1 MRAFDMVHR
10 PVVTID
16 AASTITM
23 AAEQME
29 QAGVG
34 CVAVVDADALV
45 GIVTDRDLVRRAMAR
60 RLPAD
65 TRIDAVMSTPVVTV
79 PADAMMASVFDF
91 FRLNAVRRLPVVRDG
106 QLVGMITVDDVL
118 VILSRQL
125 DDVVRPV
132 TGELLFAHR
141 DSPVPVVP
149 A

>member
-1 MRAFDMVHR
+1 MHAIEMVHR
-10 PVVTID
+10 SVATID

-34 CVAVVDADALV
+34 CLVVVDAGALV

-65 TRIDAVMSTPVVTV
+65 TRVDDVMSSPVVSV
-79 PADAMMASVFDF
+79 PADATTSSVFDL
-91 FRLNAVRRLPVVRDG
+91 FRQHAVRRLPVVRDG
-106 QLVGMITVDDVL
+106 QLAGMIAVDDVL
-118 VILSRQL
+118 VVLSQQL

-132 TGELLFAHR
+132 TGEVLFAQH
-141 DSPVPVVP
+141 DSPVPAVL